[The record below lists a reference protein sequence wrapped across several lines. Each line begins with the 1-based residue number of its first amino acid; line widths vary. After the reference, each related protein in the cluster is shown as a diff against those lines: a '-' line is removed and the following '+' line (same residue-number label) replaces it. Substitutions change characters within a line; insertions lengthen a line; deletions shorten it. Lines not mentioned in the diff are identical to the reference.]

1 MVDLDILTA
10 KLAELG
16 DRIGRVRQHRPPD
29 AKTLAGDRDAFD
41 LVSFNLMLAVQ
52 SCTDIATHLIA
63 DEGWP
68 PARDLAEAFRR
79 LHEHQVISR
88 ETSDALARATGLR
101 NVVAHVYAQADPEL
115 VFQAASTGLD
125 DLERFSRQV
134 AGWARGRATS

>member
-1 MVDLDILTA
+1 MVDLDVLTA

-16 DRIGRVRQHRPPD
+16 DRIERVRQHRPSD
-29 AKTLAGDRDAFD
+29 AKALADDRDAFD

-79 LHEHQVISR
+79 LHEHDVILR
-88 ETSDALARATGLR
+88 ETSDALGRATGLR

-125 DLERFSRQV
+125 DLERFSREV
-134 AGWARGRATS
+134 AGWARGRVTS